1 MSKVLMESL
10 KLDLPALA
18 EMIRA
23 KGRVK
28 DTVLAHISPKE
39 AALLKRRGGAGTINP
54 DTGLPE
60 FYDGEDYFGGLS
72 ENAPVDTSYS
82 QAAADVPS
90 APADTSGY
98 GFKYGQAPVSTAVP
112 LDDGYKY
119 YPGAEMQSF
128 PTPGVSAATQ
138 YGIQAAPP
146 SLSPQLAQTRF
157 GAIEGTTPQVGA
169 APTTTGEKDF
179 SQQLKELATPTN
191 LARLGLTGALGVFGA
206 GQAKKAAGQT
216 QAATAQQQAIAQPYT
231 EQGKQLVAQAQRGE
245 LTPQSQQALEAA
257 KAQIAQST
265 ATRGGVGQQQAANQI
280 ANLYQTLL
288 NNQYTYGL
296 NVMNIGDQISLGAIR
311 SGLQLDQQL
320 QQSTNNF
327 YTQLASLA
335 AGGTGQQPQ
344 TVRVVQ

>member
-18 EMIRA
+18 EMIRS
-23 KGRVK
+23 KGRGK
-28 DTVLAHISPKE
+28 DTMLAHITPKE
-39 AALLKRRGGAGTINP
+39 AALLKRRGGSGSVNP

-60 FYDGEDYFGGLS
+60 FENSGDYDF
-72 ENAPVDTSYS
+72 
-82 QAAADVPS
+82 S
-90 APADTSGY
+90 APDPVSPYTDAISTPVEAPAADTSGY
-98 GFKYGQAPVSTAVP
+98 GFKYGQAPVSTAIP

-128 PTPGVSAATQ
+128 QTPGISAGTQ

-146 SLSPQLAQTRF
+146 SISPQLAQAPF
-157 GAIEGTTPQVGA
+157 GAIRGTTAQVGA

-179 SQQLKELATPTN
+179 SQQLKELVTPTN
-191 LARLGLTGALGVFGA
+191 LARLGLTGALGAFGA

>member
-1 MSKVLMESL
+1 MILSKSL

-18 EMIRA
+18 EMIRS
-23 KGRVK
+23 KGRGK
-28 DTVLAHISPKE
+28 DTMLAHITPKE
-39 AALLKRRGGAGTINP
+39 AALLKRRGGSGSVNP

-60 FYDGEDYFGGLS
+60 YEDSGDYDFGAP
-72 ENAPVDTSYS
+72 APVSPYTETISTPADSGGYGINYGAPAAQPSYSDTSVPGYTPGAYADYAAS
-82 QAAADVPS
+82 QTAPLSTYGQLQPGISPTGPVQVPLVQAPQVGFDGAPQAAAKPD
-90 APADTSGY
+90 
-98 GFKYGQAPVSTAVP
+98 
-112 LDDGYKY
+112 
-119 YPGAEMQSF
+119 QSLL
-128 PTPGVSAATQ
+128 TKAGD
-138 YGIQAAPP
+138 Y
-146 SLSPQLAQTRF
+146 LSSEKGL
-157 GAIEGTTPQVGA
+157 GT
-169 APTTTGEKDF
+169 
-179 SQQLKELATPTN
+179 
-191 LARLGLTGALGVFGA
+191 LARLGLAGGLGVFGA